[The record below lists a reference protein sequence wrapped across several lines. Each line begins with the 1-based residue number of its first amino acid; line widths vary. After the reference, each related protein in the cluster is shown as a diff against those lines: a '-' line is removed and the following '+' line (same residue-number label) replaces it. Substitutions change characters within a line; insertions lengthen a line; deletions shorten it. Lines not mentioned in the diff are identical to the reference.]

1 VTIQQY
7 SADVGDGSS
16 TSIVVTHS
24 LDTRDVLVEVYD
36 DASGA
41 TVLCDVE
48 RTSTT
53 QVTLGFASAPA
64 SGELRVVV
72 TG

>member
-7 SADVGDGSS
+7 SADVGNGTD

-24 LDTRDVLVEVYD
+24 LDTRDVLVEVFRN
-36 DASGA
+36 STGA
-41 TVLCDVE
+41 TELCDVT
-48 RTSTT
+48 RSSTT
-53 QVTLGFASAPA
+53 QVTLGFDSAPA
-64 SGELRVVV
+64 AGALRVVV